1 MSDLGDDDGG
11 ETVFPQGMMPK
22 IALEEEEA
30 VSSNEVRQLSLSI
43 IRMRNVN
50 LIIQN
55 SPMHIQTS
63 FIRLENS

>member
-30 VSSNEVRQLSLSI
+30 VSSNEVRQLSL
-43 IRMRNVN
+43 
-50 LIIQN
+50 
-55 SPMHIQTS
+55 
-63 FIRLENS
+63 

>member
-30 VSSNEVRQLSLSI
+30 VSSNEVGQFVPLI
-43 IRMRNVN
+43 VRMGNVN
-50 LIIQN
+50 LMIKN
-55 SPMHIQTS
+55 SLMHIQTLL
-63 FIRLENS
+63 IQ